1 MKNIILVGYMGCGK
15 TTVGKNLA
23 RLCELSFL
31 DTDEFIEKQQGRSI
45 SEIFAVD
52 GEAAFRDME
61 TEVLREM
68 IAEKKE
74 GFILSTGGGMPV
86 REENR
91 ALLKQLGSVFYL
103 KAEPETIYE
112 RVKGDTKRPLLQCD
126 DPLSRIREMIAQ
138 RGPAYEDAAHQ
149 VIQVDEYKQQE
160 IAEIIKKAGKAE
172 GIV

>member
-23 RLCELSFL
+23 RVCELSFL
-31 DTDEFIEKQQGRSI
+31 DTDEWIEEQQGRSI
-45 SEIFAVD
+45 SEIFASD

-68 IAEKKE
+68 LAEKKE

-91 ALLKQLGSVFYL
+91 VLLKQLGRVFYL
-103 KAEPETIYE
+103 QAEPETIYA
-112 RVKGDTKRPLLQCD
+112 RVKGDTTRPLLQCE
-126 DPLSRIREMIAQ
+126 DPLSRIREMLMQ
-138 RGPAYEDAAHQ
+138 RGAAYEDAAHW
-149 VIQVDEYKQQE
+149 IIKVDAYKQQE
-160 IAEIIKKAGKAE
+160 IAEIIKEAGKAE